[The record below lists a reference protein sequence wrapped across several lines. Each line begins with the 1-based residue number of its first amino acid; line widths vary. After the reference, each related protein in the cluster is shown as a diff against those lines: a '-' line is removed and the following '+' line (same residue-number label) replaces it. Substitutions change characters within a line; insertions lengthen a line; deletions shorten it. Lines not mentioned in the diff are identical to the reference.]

1 MLLIKTLKGKISEEL
16 HDACEYAKL
25 ALEHKD
31 ERRQLADVFYTLSLD
46 EVRHSMMLHQEVV
59 RVIDEYRKAN
69 GDPPP
74 AMQAL
79 YDYLHELN
87 IEKMEK
93 VKRYQAMYKE

>member
-1 MLLIKTLKGKISEEL
+1 MLLIKVIEGKIGDEL

-31 ERRQLADVFYTLSLD
+31 THRTLADVFYTLSQD
-46 EVRHSMMLHQEVV
+46 EMRHSMMLHQEVV
-59 RVIDEYRKAN
+59 RVIEEYRKAH

-79 YDYLHELN
+79 YDYLHELS
-87 IEKMEK
+87 IEKSET

>member
-1 MLLIKTLKGKISEEL
+1 MLLIKTLKGKIAEEL

-31 ERRQLADVFYTLSLD
+31 EHRQLADVFYTLSLD

-59 RVIDEYRKAN
+59 RVIEEYRKTK

>member
-1 MLLIKTLKGKISEEL
+1 MLLIKLIEGKIGDEL
-16 HDACEYAKL
+16 HDACDYAKL

-31 ERRQLADVFYTLSLD
+31 EHRPLADVFYTLSLD
-46 EVRHSMMLHQEVV
+46 EMRHYMMLHQEMV
-59 RVIDEYRKAN
+59 RVIEDYKKAN

-79 YDYLHELN
+79 YDYLHELS
-87 IEKMEK
+87 IEKSEK